1 MVREMSGSVA
11 RRKRI
16 AGLLSYCH
24 PKGRLMFAAESLTH
38 AENGAARLVFVQ
50 CFTPLCNLG
59 MTIRLIEKL
68 RAVESQ
74 QMVDDKNM
82 NR

>member
-1 MVREMSGSVA
+1 MSGSVV

-16 AGLLSYCH
+16 AGLLSSYH
-24 PKGRLMFAAESLTH
+24 PTGRLMFSAESLTH
-38 AENGAARLVFVQ
+38 AENGTACLVFVQ

-74 QMVDDKNM
+74 QMIEDENM